1 MSDVYPEFAD
11 SVELYIVGTDPSESL
26 EDLEKDRFTNNY
38 PGYVATP
45 SGDMIR
51 KLNVLNRST
60 KLAIDANG
68 VIIYRA
74 SYGDGDTDEWR
85 QVFRNLRASTKNS
98 SKRIPGTIMNLYAKH
113 SSSGDQ
119 R

>member
-11 SVELYIVGTDPSESL
+11 AVALYVVGSDPSESI
-26 EDLEKDRFTNNY
+26 EDLAKDRLANNY
-38 PGYVATP
+38 PGNVATP
-45 SGDMIR
+45 SGDMMR

-60 KLAIDANG
+60 KLAIDAHG

-85 QVFRNLRASTKNS
+85 QVFRNLVASTKNS
-98 SKRIPGTIMNLYAKH
+98 SKTIPQALL
-113 SSSGDQ
+113 
-119 R
+119 

>member
-11 SVELYIVGTDPSESL
+11 SVAFYIVGSDPSESL

-60 KLAIDANG
+60 KLAIDAHG

-74 SYGDGDTDEWR
+74 TYGDGDTNEWR
-85 QVFRNLRASTKNS
+85 QVFRNLVASTTNS
-98 SKRIPGTIMNLYAKH
+98 SKTIPGTIYEPIPKNFAL
-113 SSSGDQ
+113 

>member
-11 SVELYIVGTDPSESL
+11 AVALYIVGSDPSESI
-26 EDLEKDRFTNNY
+26 EDLAKDQLANNY
-38 PGYVATP
+38 PGDVATP

-60 KLAIDANG
+60 KLAIDAHG
-68 VIIYRA
+68 VIISRA
-74 SYGDGDTDEWR
+74 TYGDGDTNEWR
-85 QVFRNLRASTKNS
+85 QVFRNLVASTTNS
-98 SKRIPGTIMNLYAKH
+98 SKTIPGTIYEPIRKTFVL
-113 SSSGDQ
+113 